1 MPPKHPLVPAA
12 SLLLGWPLRS
22 TAIGRT
28 GQRGFIQAGLNVPH
42 CAVPA
47 DCLAPQPPPRS
58 ARGVIEVLQALRGGG
73 FAEIEGA
80 SVPGSRSRRVTER
93 AAYAGTRKK
102 AGIESCAELQRRRT
116 VAGIR
121 GALIVE
127 AG

>member
-1 MPPKHPLVPAA
+1 MPPKHPLVPAV
-12 SLLLGWPLRS
+12 SLLLGWPLWS

-42 CAVPA
+42 CAVSA
-47 DCLAPQPPPRS
+47 DYLAPQRPPPRS

-80 SVPGSRSRRVTER
+80 SVPGCRSRRVTKR

-102 AGIESCAELQRRRT
+102 AGIESCAELQRR
-116 VAGIR
+116 
-121 GALIVE
+121 
-127 AG
+127 